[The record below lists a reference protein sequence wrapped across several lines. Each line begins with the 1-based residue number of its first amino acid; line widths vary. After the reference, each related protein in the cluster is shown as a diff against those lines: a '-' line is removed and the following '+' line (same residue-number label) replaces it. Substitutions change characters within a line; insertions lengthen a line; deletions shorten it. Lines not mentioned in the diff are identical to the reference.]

1 MFDELIPIRTRSL
14 TSTISNKAALVVK
27 TVTGSGAIL
36 KSIRSKTISGYE
48 IHMEPTKSCVPVFG
62 DEGCTDESGLVIGT
76 YLHGLFDNENIR
88 HALMSYLHEKNG
100 IKYVPQVAASE
111 LDAYEELAG
120 VVRKNVYMERVC
132 EIIGFD

>member
-1 MFDELIPIRTRSL
+1 M
-14 TSTISNKAALVVK
+14 VK